1 MGRWWAGLALFA
13 GSALFLGTGWSQA
26 YAQQEVRVGLADYS
40 ITPNPITVRAGERVR
55 FIASNTGERN
65 HDLRVEGQGV
75 TFEIVSGSDSHVPP
89 GQTATAE
96 FTFNRAG
103 TYQMWC
109 PVFDHRERGMDGN
122 FIVAAATAPAAAPAQ
137 APRQLPRTGD
147 PGVGLGLGL
156 QAAAGVGLATLGVMR
171 RRRA

>member
-1 MGRWWAGLALFA
+1 MLVP
-13 GSALFLGTGWSQA
+13 GSALALLLGAMLVLGVGPAVA
-26 YAQQEVRVGLADYS
+26 YADQDVRVGLADYS
-40 ITPNPITVRAGERVR
+40 ITPNPITVWAGERVR
-55 FIASNTGERN
+55 FIANNTGERN
-65 HDLRVEGQGV
+65 HDLRIEGQGV

-147 PGVGLGLGL
+147 PGIALMFGAL
-156 QAAAGVGLATLGVMR
+156 AAAGAGLASFGLIIR
-171 RRRA
+171 RRR